1 MSEELKSVAKENLME
16 EASMASTV
24 FFSALEYFG
33 PDLMDLEPETLRI
46 TVSKD
51 RFTIPESNWDELFA
65 AMALRGDGRF
75 MYDAAV
81 FENTVMAFN
90 HDAVMPD
97 VLQRALPAQIA
108 WAVKEAG
115 VLAKD
120 MLDEADADI
129 SDYFD
134 YEVDGYAASAC
145 IQEGL
150 MEVPDSLA
158 FCAETLAEML
168 NISNAPLAADVKK
181 EWMRVKGEATEE
193 SLSSMETESEV
204 GSQVAHMLAID
215 LYVAQR
221 MRILE
226 SQLRTLHIT
235 L

>member
-1 MSEELKSVAKENLME
+1 VSKDLKGIAKDNLSK

-33 PDLMDLEPETLRI
+33 PDLLDLEPETLRI

-51 RFTIPESNWDELFA
+51 KFTIPESNWDELFA
-65 AMALRGDGRF
+65 ALALRGDGRF
-75 MYDAAV
+75 MYDASV

-90 HDAVMPD
+90 HDAVMPT

-115 VLAKD
+115 IMAKD
-120 MLDEADADI
+120 MLEDKDADI
-129 SDYFD
+129 TDYFD
-134 YEVDGYAASAC
+134 YEVDGYTAAAC

-168 NISNAPLAADVKK
+168 NASNAPLAAEVKK
-181 EWMRVKGEATEE
+181 EWMRVKGEVTEE
-193 SLSSMETESEV
+193 SLEKMDSESEV
-204 GSQVAHMLAID
+204 GSQVTHMLAID

-226 SQLRTLHIT
+226 TQLATLHIT